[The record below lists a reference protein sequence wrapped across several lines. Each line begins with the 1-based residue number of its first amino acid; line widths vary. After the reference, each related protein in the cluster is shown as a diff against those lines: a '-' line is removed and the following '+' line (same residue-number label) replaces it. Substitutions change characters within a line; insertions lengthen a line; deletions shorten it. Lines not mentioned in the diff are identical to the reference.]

1 MTTGTVFVLTK
12 VCCRHLLCTTYLL
25 PAEVP
30 DNQGYVRLAV
40 CEPHDHTVF
49 HLCETLKRYFHEPRL
64 SRLRFRRWL
73 VICTN
78 AKSEF
83 TE

>member
-1 MTTGTVFVLTK
+1 MTTVTVFVVMK
-12 VCCRHLLCTTYLL
+12 VCCRPLLCTTYLL

-40 CEPHDHTVF
+40 CEPHDHAVLYF
-49 HLCETLKRYFHEPRL
+49 RKSLQRYCHEPRL
-64 SRLRFRRWL
+64 SRLCFRRWL
-73 VICTN
+73 VICTR